1 MDTRYLVTSA
11 LPYANGPLHLGHLA
25 GAYLP
30 ADIYVRF
37 LRMCGEDVI
46 YVCGTDE
53 HGVPIT
59 ITAEKQGR
67 TPREVV
73 DEYHATIRR
82 EFEAFGISFDNFSR
96 TSLPSHAEFARGVF
110 LDLLGKGLIAERT
123 MKQLHCPRCSRFLPD
138 RYVNGTCPKCGAPGA
153 RGDLCESCGSWLEAL
168 ELKAPSCSICGSEP
182 SPRDTTHWF
191 LRLDAFQDWLRE
203 WLPSRE
209 GWRDN
214 VLNYCRGWLDEG
226 LQERAITRDIDWG
239 VPVPLDAASGKVLYV
254 WFEALLG
261 YVSSTRELFEKRG
274 DPGAWEKWWK
284 DPGTRLVHFIGKD
297 NIVFHAIIEP
307 AILRGLGGF
316 VLPWNIPAN
325 EFLNISGQKQST
337 SRGTAVWMGEYLE
350 RFQPD
355 PMRYTLSINA
365 PEGRDADFTWAEFRV
380 RNNELADVL
389 GNFVNR
395 TVSFAFREFGGLVPA
410 CGEPGEREKALA
422 DMALQAGASIR
433 GLLST
438 FRFKAACAEAMAL
451 AREGNRYFDSSE
463 PWRTARTSREE
474 CARTIR
480 HSLEFIDWL
489 RLVFSPFLPFS
500 CERIAGMLGG
510 GRENRWDAIG
520 RPSLVEGTRL
530 GQPVIL
536 FEKLEEGF
544 DGSAAPGKPAASVP
558 PGVKGEDDA
567 KAPAVEPEAPAR
579 ISFDEF
585 RKLDL
590 RVGRIIS
597 AEPVPKADKLLAMKV
612 DLGEPEPR
620 SIVAGLR
627 QWYEPD
633 ALAGRLVVVVSNL
646 EPARIRGVQSDG
658 MILASDGGSGVFVLG
673 PDPSARPGD
682 KVR

>member
-1 MDTRYLVTSA
+1 MAVRYLVTSA

-30 ADIYVRF
+30 ADTYVRF
-37 LRMCGEDVI
+37 LRMRGEDVI

-73 DEYHATIRR
+73 DEYHETIHR

-96 TSLPSHAEFARGVF
+96 TSLPTHHEFAQKVF
-110 LDLLGKGLIAERT
+110 LDLLGKDLIVERT
-123 MKQLHCPRCSRFLPD
+123 MSQLFCPRCSRFLPD

-168 ELKAPSCSICGSEP
+168 ELGEPTCSICGETP
-182 SPRDTTHWF
+182 SPRGTTHWF
-191 LRLDAFQDWLRE
+191 LRLDAFSDWLRE
-203 WLPSRE
+203 WLPARE

-239 VPVPLDAASGKVLYV
+239 VPVPLPEAAGKVLYV

-274 DPGAWEKWWK
+274 NPDEWRNWWK
-284 DPGTRLVHFIGKD
+284 SPDTRLVHFIGKD

-316 VLPWNIPAN
+316 ALPWNIPAN

-337 SRGTAVWMGEYLE
+337 SRGTAVWMGEYLK
-350 RFQPD
+350 RFPPD

-365 PEGRDADFTWAEFRV
+365 PEGRDSDFTWAEFRV

-395 TVSFAFREFGGLVPA
+395 TMSFAFREFGGTVPESGA
-410 CGEPGEREKALA
+410 PGERETALTGAALA
-422 DMALQAGASIR
+422 AGRSI
-433 GLLST
+433 GDLLGS

-463 PWRTARTSREE
+463 PWRTARTSRED

-480 HSLEFIDWL
+480 FSLEFIGWL

-500 CERIAGMLGG
+500 CEKMGRMLGVSG
-510 GRENRWDAIG
+510 GSWNGIG
-520 RPSLVEGTRL
+520 KVSLVTGSRL
-530 GQPVIL
+530 GAPEIL
-536 FEKLEEGF
+536 FEKLPEGF
-544 DGSAAPGKPAASVP
+544 EENGPANGPAESAPAAS
-558 PGVKGEDDA
+558 
-567 KAPAVEPEAPAR
+567 EAPAAR
-579 ISFDEF
+579 IPFEDF
-585 RKLDL
+585 KKLDL
-590 RVGRIIS
+590 RVGRILS
-597 AEPVPKADKLLAMKV
+597 AEPVPKADKLLAMSV
-612 DLGEPEPR
+612 DVGEPSPR
-620 SIVAGLR
+620 TIVAGLR
-627 QWYEPD
+627 QWYKPEEM
-633 ALAGRLVVVVSNL
+633 AGRLVVVVTNL
-646 EPARIRGVQSDG
+646 EPARIRGVESDG
-658 MILASDGGSGVFVLG
+658 MVLASDGESGVFVLG

>member
-1 MDTRYLVTSA
+1 MATRYLVTSA

-30 ADIYVRF
+30 ADTYVRF
-37 LRMCGEDVI
+37 LRMRGENVI

-73 DEYHATIRR
+73 DEYHETIRR

-96 TSLPSHAEFARGVF
+96 TSLPAHHEFARGVF
-110 LDLLGKGLIAERT
+110 LDLLGKDLIVERT
-123 MKQLHCPRCSRFLPD
+123 MSQLFCPKCSRFLPD
-138 RYVNGTCPKCGAPGA
+138 RYVNGTCPKCGVPGA

-168 ELKAPSCSICGSEP
+168 DLRDPACSICGETP
-182 SPRDTTHWF
+182 SPRGTTHWF

-203 WLPSRE
+203 WLPARE

-239 VPVPLDAASGKVLYV
+239 VPVPLGEAAGKVLYV

-274 DPGAWEKWWK
+274 NPEEWQNWWK
-284 DPGTRLVHFIGKD
+284 SPDTRLVHFIGKD

-316 VLPWNIPAN
+316 TLPWNIPAN

-337 SRGTAVWMGEYLE
+337 SRGTAVWMGDYLK
-350 RFQPD
+350 RFPPD

-365 PEGRDADFTWAEFRV
+365 PEGRDTDFTWAEFRV

-395 TVSFAFREFGGLVPA
+395 TMSFAFREFGGTVPD
-410 CGEPGEREKALA
+410 CGAPGERETALTEAALA
-422 DMALQAGASIR
+422 AGRSI
-433 GLLST
+433 GDLLGS

-480 HSLEFIDWL
+480 CSLEFIGWL

-500 CERIAGMLGG
+500 CAKMGRMLGVDG
-510 GRENRWDAIG
+510 GSWDGIG
-520 RPSLVEGTRL
+520 RMSLSAGAPLGT
-530 GQPVIL
+530 PEIL
-536 FEKLEEGF
+536 FEKLQEDFEEAGAAN
-544 DGSAAPGKPAASVP
+544 GPVTSAPAA
-558 PGVKGEDDA
+558 
-567 KAPAVEPEAPAR
+567 PEAPAAR
-579 ISFDEF
+579 IPFEDF
-585 RKLDL
+585 KRMDL
-590 RVGRIIS
+590 RVGRILS
-597 AEPVPKADKLLAMKV
+597 AEPVPKADKLLAMSV
-612 DLGEPEPR
+612 DVGEPSPR
-620 SIVAGLR
+620 TIVAGLR
-627 QWYEPD
+627 QWYTPEEMT
-633 ALAGRLVVVVSNL
+633 GRLVVVVTNL
-646 EPARIRGVQSDG
+646 EPARIRGVESDG
-658 MILASDGGSGVFVLG
+658 MVLASDGESGVFVLG

>member
-1 MDTRYLVTSA
+1 MMAVRYLVTSA

-30 ADIYVRF
+30 ADTYVRF
-37 LRMCGEDVI
+37 LRMRGEDVI

-73 DEYHATIRR
+73 DEYHETIHR

-96 TSLPSHAEFARGVF
+96 TSLPTHHEFAQKVF
-110 LDLLGKGLIAERT
+110 LDLLGKDLIVERT
-123 MKQLHCPRCSRFLPD
+123 MSQLFCPRCSRFLPD

-168 ELKAPSCSICGSEP
+168 ELAEPTCSICGETP

-191 LRLDAFQDWLRE
+191 LRLDAFSDWLRE
-203 WLPSRE
+203 WLPARE

-239 VPVPLDAASGKVLYV
+239 VPVPLPEAAGKVLYV

-274 DPGAWEKWWK
+274 NPDEWLNWWK
-284 DPGTRLVHFIGKD
+284 SPDTRLIHFIGKD

-316 VLPWNIPAN
+316 ALPWNIPAN

-337 SRGTAVWMGEYLE
+337 SRGTAVWMGEYLK
-350 RFQPD
+350 RFPPD

-365 PEGRDADFTWAEFRV
+365 PEGRDSDFTWAEFRV

-395 TVSFAFREFGGLVPA
+395 TMSFAYREFGGTVPESGA
-410 CGEPGEREKALA
+410 PGERETALTEAALA
-422 DMALQAGASIR
+422 AGRSI
-433 GLLST
+433 GDLLGS

-463 PWRTARTSREE
+463 PWRAARTSRDD

-480 HSLEFIDWL
+480 FSLEFIGWL

-500 CERIAGMLGG
+500 CEKMGRMLGVSG
-510 GRENRWDAIG
+510 GSWDGIG
-520 RPSLVEGTRL
+520 KVSLVTGSRL
-530 GQPVIL
+530 GAPEIL
-536 FEKLEEGF
+536 FEKLPEGF
-544 DGSAAPGKPAASVP
+544 EEDGHANGPVESAPAAS
-558 PGVKGEDDA
+558 EILA
-567 KAPAVEPEAPAR
+567 AAR
-579 ISFDEF
+579 IPFDDF
-585 RKLDL
+585 KRLDL
-590 RVGRIIS
+590 RVGRILS
-597 AEPVPKADKLLAMKV
+597 AEPVPKADKLLAMSV
-612 DLGEPEPR
+612 DVGEPSPR
-620 SIVAGLR
+620 TIVAGLR
-627 QWYEPD
+627 QWYKPEEM
-633 ALAGRLVVVVSNL
+633 AGRLVVVVTNL
-646 EPARIRGVQSDG
+646 EPARIRGVESDG
-658 MILASDGGSGVFVLG
+658 MVLASDGESGVFVIG